1 LIKSGSVSL
10 GNILSDAEA
19 GLTLRAG
26 LNSPH
31 PWNLEKQNHLGV
43 YASFGARE
51 DIVLHN
57 LFLDGNT
64 FRASPRVKRIPF
76 VWQKELAAGISMGSI
91 SLEYLL
97 ITRSQEFTTG
107 RPYHPYG
114 TISLTRRGAF

>member
-1 LIKSGSVSL
+1 L
-10 GNILSDAEA
+10 NAE
-19 GLTLRAG
+19 
-26 LNSPH
+26 H
-31 PWNLEKQNHLGV
+31 PWNFEPHRGLGV

-57 LFLDGNT
+57 LSLDGNT

-91 SLEYLL
+91 SLDYQL
-97 ITRSQEFTTG
+97 TVRSQEFTTG

-114 TISLTRRGAF
+114 TVVLTRHGAF